1 MNRSIRNVSVFTF
14 VLVVI
19 LLVNLTWIQG
29 FQTSRYAENS
39 LNSRQYYEMKSIPR
53 GQISAGGQVLAESEA
68 DEDGF
73 YTRDYPTTPASYG
86 AVLGYL
92 SDRYGASG
100 IEASQNSILDGTD
113 DSLFATRAWD
123 TLTGKERRGAN
134 VELTLQPNVQ
144 QVAYDELSSRG
155 YSGSVVA
162 LRPSTGE
169 VLAMAST
176 PSFDPSVVSST
187 DAATA
192 DAAFEELQASPDA
205 PLLNRSTQ
213 QTQPPGSTFK
223 LITTAAALAAGDN
236 ADTMVNG
243 ESQITLPDTTTTLEN
258 YDGTSCGAPEVPLR
272 TAFSRSCNTSFVDLV
287 NRHGEESFRATAEG
301 FGIGAEDDEDFGLPI
316 QNSTIGDI
324 PDSAALSQSAIGQRD
339 VALTPL
345 QNAVIAATIAND
357 GVRMKP
363 HIIKQV
369 TGSDLN
375 VIQETRA
382 EEAGRAIDSEVASQ
396 LTELMQGAEEY
407 AGGSSDIASKTGT
420 AEHGEDSRNSNPHAW
435 YVAFGPAEDA
445 DVAVAVLVENGG
457 DAGQAA
463 TGGSVAAPIGR
474 AVINAAL
481 QEAQ

>member
-14 VLVVI
+14 VLVII

-39 LNSRQYYEMKSIPR
+39 LNARQYYEMKSIPR
-53 GQISAGGQVLAESEA
+53 GQISAGGQILAQSEA
-68 DEDGF
+68 DENDF
-73 YTRDYPTTPASYG
+73 YFRDYPTAPASYG

-176 PSFDPSVVSST
+176 PSFDPSVVSSS
-187 DAATA
+187 DSATA
-192 DAAFEELQASPDA
+192 DSAFEELQASPDA

-223 LITTAAALAAGDN
+223 LITTAAALAEGDT
-236 ADTMVNG
+236 ADTMVTG
-243 ESQITLPDTTTTLEN
+243 ESEITLPDTTTTLEN
-258 YDGTSCGAPEVPLR
+258 YDGTSCGASQVPLR
-272 TAFSRSCNTSFVDLV
+272 TAFEKSCNTSFVDLV
-287 NRHGEESFRATAEG
+287 NRHGEESFRATADA

-345 QNAVIAATIAND
+345 QNAVIAASIAND

-363 HIIKQV
+363 HIVKQV
-369 TGSDLN
+369 TGQDLN
-375 VIQETRA
+375 VIQETRP
-382 EEAGRAIDSEVASQ
+382 EEAGRAIDSDVASQ
-396 LTELMQGAEEY
+396 LTELMEGAEQY
-407 AGGSSDIASKTGT
+407 AGGQSNIASKTGT

-435 YVAFGPAEDA
+435 YVAFDPDEDA
-445 DVAVAVLVENGG
+445 DIAVAVLVENGG

>member
-14 VLVVI
+14 VLTVI
-19 LLVNLTWIQG
+19 LLVNLTWIQA
-29 FQTSRYAENS
+29 FQSSTYAENS
-39 LNSRQYYEMKSIPR
+39 LNARQYYDMQSIPR
-53 GQISAGGQVLAESEA
+53 GQISAGGQVLAESHPNEN
-68 DEDGF
+68 GF
-73 YTRDYPTTPASYG
+73 YTRDYPTNPESYG

-113 DSLFATRAWD
+113 DSLFASRAWD
-123 TLTGKERRGAN
+123 TITGQERRGAN

-144 QVAYDELSSRG
+144 QVAYDQLASRG

-176 PSFDPSVVSST
+176 PGFDPAVVSST
-187 DAATA
+187 DAATS
-192 DAAFEELQASPDA
+192 DAAFQALQESPDA

-223 LITTAAALAAGDN
+223 LITTAAALAAGDST
-236 ADTMVNG
+236 DTLVNG
-243 ESQITLPDTTTTLEN
+243 ESQITLPDTVTTLEN
-258 YDGTSCGAPEVPLR
+258 YGGASCGGAQVPLS
-272 TAFSRSCNTSFVDLV
+272 TAFARSCNTSFVDLV
-287 NRHGEESFRATAEG
+287 NRHGEDSFRDTADA
-301 FGIGAEDDEDFGLPI
+301 FGIGAEDDDNFGLPI

-324 PDSAALSQSAIGQRD
+324 PDTAALSQSSIGQRD

-363 HIIKQV
+363 HIVKQV
-369 TGSDLN
+369 TGADLN
-375 VIQETRA
+375 VIDETRPQ
-382 EEAGRAIDSEVASQ
+382 EAGRAVDSEVAAE
-396 LTELMQGAEEY
+396 LTELMVGAEEY

-420 AEHGEDSRNSNPHAW
+420 AEHGEDSRYSAPHAW
-435 YVAFGPAEDA
+435 YVAFGPSQDA

-457 DAGQAA
+457 DVGRGA
-463 TGGSVAAPIGR
+463 TGGAVAAPIGR
-474 AVINAAL
+474 AVIDAAL
-481 QEAQ
+481 QEAR